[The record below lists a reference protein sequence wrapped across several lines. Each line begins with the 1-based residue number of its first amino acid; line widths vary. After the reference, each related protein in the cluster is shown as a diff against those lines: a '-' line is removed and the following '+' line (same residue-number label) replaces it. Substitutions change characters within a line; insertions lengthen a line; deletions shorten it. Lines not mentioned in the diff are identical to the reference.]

1 MSGIPDEET
10 SHLLALPAE
19 LREQI
24 YRLILSPAANRISWP
39 DEYDTYDY
47 GAALALLLVS
57 RQVYYEA
64 RAAFRA
70 LNVFVKIETPW
81 PEAQD
86 HVEVEGH
93 VPILLKG
100 RRAARFRAHT
110 LAVTIEAPLMGG
122 GRHGEATAGGGDAAD
137 FSSGGSGSDDD
148 DNGDDAP
155 GTAEP
160 RFGGIGG
167 RGGGRRHWNHNRAQH
182 FVILLD
188 DLPKFTRTWFY
199 SDLSNPGLNRY
210 LGLRL
215 QLRDPYPYSLRPAA
229 GGEDKK
235 ATVAEED
242 EGEEEKQIPVALQRR
257 LLLPFGDVKG
267 LARLQVVTGNP
278 TWLAPLA
285 EVEAELRALQAVP
298 PASPEKCLTEATRL
312 KAEGNALLT
321 AGNPRA
327 ALEVYSRAWEAIH
340 IIVRGRQRHVH
351 AEAYFARRL
360 GGSGGGGGS
369 SSNSSNSEGEG
380 EGQGE
385 EEPVG
390 DGDDQWRGRNGAME
404 RLILRVQLVANTCLA
419 YLKLGMWEEVCFW
432 GMRSIGM
439 MRQARLAGPMM
450 NGNGIADMDIDIPP
464 EEEAILGFPGA
475 IQMGKIYY
483 RTAIAYKELD
493 DKTWARKLL
502 RVAHVYLPMDEHVK
516 RELAACALRLG

>member
-1 MSGIPDEET
+1 MSDNTDEET

-24 YRLILSPAANRISWP
+24 YRLILSPAANRISGP
-39 DEYDTYDY
+39 DEYDRYDY

-100 RRAARFRAHT
+100 RRAARFSAHT
-110 LAVTIEAPLMGG
+110 LAVAIEAQLMGG
-122 GRHGEATAGGGDAAD
+122 SHYGEATVVGGDAAD
-137 FSSGGSGSDDD
+137 FSSSSDDD
-148 DNGDDAP
+148 GDDAGA

-160 RFGGIGG
+160 RLGGGGGG
-167 RGGGRRHWNHNRAQH
+167 RGGRHWNHNRAQH

-210 LGLRL
+210 LGLQL
-215 QLRDPYPYSLRPAA
+215 QLRDPYPYTHPRAPAE
-229 GGEDKK
+229 GEH
-235 ATVAEED
+235 ED
-242 EGEEEKQIPVALQRR
+242 EKDEKQIPKAQQRR
-257 LLLPFGDVKG
+257 LLLPFGEVKNLNRLKVSG
-267 LARLQVVTGNP
+267 YPAR
-278 TWLAPLA
+278 LAPLA

-298 PASPEKCLTEATRL
+298 PASPERCLTEAARL

-327 ALEVYSRAWEAIH
+327 ALEVYGRAWEAIH
-340 IIVRGRQRHVH
+340 IVVRGRQRHVH

-360 GGSGGGGGS
+360 GGGGGGGGGS
-369 SSNSSNSEGEG
+369 SSNSSNSSNSEGEG
-380 EGQGE
+380 HGE
-385 EEPVG
+385 EQTG
-390 DGDDQWRGRNGAME
+390 DGGGDDQWRGRNGAME

-419 YLKLGMWEEVCFW
+419 YLKLSMWEEVCFW

-450 NGNGIADMDIDIPP
+450 NGNGIAHMDIDIPP
-464 EEEAILGFPGA
+464 EDEAILGFPGA
-475 IQMGKIYY
+475 VQSKYLIFEGRFVGFDCIGSLDFLRSMCEEGGSFSQSTPRRSTWLPSPCSFIS
-483 RTAIAYKELD
+483 AITYD
-493 DKTWARKLL
+493 D
-502 RVAHVYLPMDEHVK
+502 VCE
-516 RELAACALRLG
+516 